1 MLLVFFTGAG
11 SLFAQSWLSYF
22 GVRPLQDTLPSEK
35 SGFALIPLVYYTPDT
50 DWAFGAAGVYYFN
63 VKAKKEG
70 EKDARLSYAQFL
82 ADYTLNNQWDFWGI
96 WNVFTRNENFLI
108 KGELRFRKF
117 PDRFYGI
124 GNTSSTNDLERYAYN
139 LFSFKYYMLRRVG
152 KATFVGADFSFT
164 NEFGFTLEE
173 GGQLE
178 QGNITGYNGGRG
190 SALGLVATHDTRDNV
205 VNAHKGHFAE
215 VSTYFYRKAL
225 GGTFNFN
232 NYNLTYQNYYAVKRK
247 HILAYQLIARINT
260 GDVPFLDMSTV
271 GGDVLIRGYARNRF
285 RDNNFVGTQL
295 EYRFPV
301 YKRLGMVAFAAA
313 GDVFSATSD
322 VGFNTIKYSIGT
334 GFRLLMNPGERLN
347 VRFDIGVGREGM
359 EYYLMVSEAF

>member
-1 MLLVFFTGAG
+1 
-11 SLFAQSWLSYF
+11 
-22 GVRPLQDTLPSEK
+22 
-35 SGFALIPLVYYTPDT
+35 
-50 DWAFGAAGVYYFN
+50 
-63 VKAKKEG
+63 
-70 EKDARLSYAQFL
+70 
-82 ADYTLNNQWDFWGI
+82 
-96 WNVFTRNENFLI
+96 
-108 KGELRFRKF
+108 
-117 PDRFYGI
+117 
-124 GNTSSTNDLERYAYN
+124 
-139 LFSFKYYMLRRVG
+139 MLRRVG

-247 HILAYQLIARINT
+247 HILAYQFIARINT